1 MSGKRGQRKQVFSR
15 GSRLAGVGGALK
27 GEPAAHSLCALTS
40 SCSPGSLPAALAQQ
54 RPGRREGHPDPL
66 QYTLGAQPLDS
77 SDLPR
82 GGRYD
87 AQNLLG
93 HAGAGWRAELAGG
106 EEEGV
111 RALGLERRG
120 DSAGRSAGG
129 SRGSRLLSSALSPPA
144 PQRGAH
150 ATCVYTHRGTAGRQK
165 CPLTSSPNLSDTA

>member
-1 MSGKRGQRKQVFSR
+1 MGW
-15 GSRLAGVGGALK
+15 GALK

-120 DSAGRSAGG
+120 GLCWPVSRWVERISPSVLGPFSAC
-129 SRGSRLLSSALSPPA
+129 PPA
-144 PQRGAH
+144 
-150 ATCVYTHRGTAGRQK
+150 RGTR
-165 CPLTSSPNLSDTA
+165 NLRLHSQRHSREAEVPSHLLPPPE